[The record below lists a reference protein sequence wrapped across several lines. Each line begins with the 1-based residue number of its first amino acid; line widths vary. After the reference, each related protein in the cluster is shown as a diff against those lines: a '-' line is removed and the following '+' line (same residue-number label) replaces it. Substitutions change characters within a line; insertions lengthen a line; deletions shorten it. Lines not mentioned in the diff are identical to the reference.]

1 MQWQNFSIVWLLS
14 NAFRY
19 MLRKLPVFAFFHS
32 CQVRASSSVWHL
44 IAVSPSESFSLK
56 HQLICSIL
64 QPFLFF
70 FFLHYSY
77 LPFDLHACAT
87 LAHWHWT
94 QPSLPS
100 SLPMLLAQYDKNC
113 CLCVHG
119 GHLAAITTLLFSIIS
134 HIHIY
139 KIIIRALGCLNF
151 KTNFNKHNHHN
162 KNQFQVVLN

>member
-1 MQWQNFSIVWLLS
+1 MAKFQHCVIAIKCIQIHAAKTSRLRLFPLL
-14 NAFRY
+14 
-19 MLRKLPVFAFFHS
+19 
-32 CQVRASSSVWHL
+32 
-44 IAVSPSESFSLK
+44 PSQSQQFSLTPNSCFSFW
-56 HQLICSIL
+56 IF
-64 QPFLFF
+64 QPEAPAYMFHPAALPIFF

>member
-44 IAVSPSESFSLK
+44 IAVSPFESFSLK

-70 FFLHYSY
+70 FFFLHYSY
-77 LPFDLHACAT
+77 LPFDLLACAT

-100 SLPMLLAQYDKNC
+100 SLPMLLAHYDKNC

-134 HIHIY
+134 HIDIY
-139 KIIIRALGCLNF
+139 KIISTCFGMPKLQ
-151 KTNFNKHNHHN
+151 
-162 KNQFQVVLN
+162 NQFQ